1 MPSKTAAATLTLLSL
16 YAVAMALLESVVV
29 IYMRQLYYP
38 EQSLELFPLE
48 FLTRYDPM
56 VELSREVSTIV
67 MIIAVALLAERQNL
81 TRRFAA
87 FVYVFGLWDVFY
99 YAWLKALLGW
109 PRTWLEW
116 DVLFLIPVI
125 WLGPWICPAAIGL
138 LFLGWGA
145 LVLGSSRRIVFSGRH
160 VSLFVVGASVGLVA
174 FMQPAASFVMRA
186 GREAL
191 VGYVPGH
198 FSWPLYILGYCMMT
212 LGLLGSLRNSPCET
226 AIEVQGGNGE
236 GLK

>member
-16 YAVAMALLESVVV
+16 YAVAMAQLEAVVV

-38 EQSLELFPLE
+38 EQPLELFPLE

-87 FVYVFGLWDVFY
+87 FVYVFGLWDVCY
-99 YAWLKALLGW
+99 YAWLKILFGW

-138 LFLGWGA
+138 LFCVWGA
-145 LVLGSSRRIVFSGRH
+145 LVLGSNRRIIFSGRH
-160 VSLFVVGASVGLVA
+160 VALFVVGACVGLVA

-191 VGYVPGH
+191 VGYVPDH

-212 LGLLGSLRNSPCET
+212 LGLLGSLRDRPCET
-226 AIEVQGGNGE
+226 TIQVQAGNGE
-236 GLK
+236 GLN

>member
-16 YAVAMALLESVVV
+16 CAVAMALLEAVVV

-38 EQSLELFPLE
+38 EQPLELFPLE

-67 MIIAVALLAERQNL
+67 MIITVAFLAERQSL

-87 FVYVFGLWDVFY
+87 FVYIFGLWDVFY
-99 YAWLKALLGW
+99 YAWLKILLGW

-138 LFLGWGA
+138 MFVGWGA
-145 LVLGSSRRIVFSGRH
+145 MVLGSSQRIVFSGRH
-160 VSLFVVGASVGLVA
+160 VALFIVGAALGLVA
-174 FMQPAASFVMRA
+174 FMQPGASFVMRVD
-186 GREAL
+186 RRAL

-198 FSWPLYILGYCMMT
+198 FSWTLYSLGYCMMT
-212 LGLLGSLRNSPCET
+212 LGLLGSLRNRPCET
-226 AIEVQGGNGE
+226 ATED
-236 GLK
+236 